1 MKVVGKRERR
11 KWDGVGGFLRCDGL
25 VLGHGSAE
33 LGVYRDQYQMSLM
46 KSLRCGARRMQTL
59 IKEIVMPSLQESG
72 YQPRWVES
80 EGGIGILNIIRFC
93 FVIYEIRVT
102 VQQAL
107 LSALIHTAN
116 IHLHV

>member
-1 MKVVGKRERR
+1 MR
-11 KWDGVGGFLRCDGL
+11 
-25 VLGHGSAE
+25 
-33 LGVYRDQYQMSLM
+33 
-46 KSLRCGARRMQTL
+46 
-59 IKEIVMPSLQESG
+59 SLQESG
-72 YQPRWVES
+72 QQPRWVES

-107 LSALIHTAN
+107 LSALINTAN